1 MNAIDS
7 STVLRKRSDIRY
19 RRIEGEAV
27 VLRQS
32 TAEVLVLNELA
43 GDILDLV
50 DGRRSVGAWVERLAG
65 EYAVERPVLERD
77 LVEFASELVEAGLL
91 EAADGEMA
99 MEAWAE
105 RPRGTG

>member
-1 MNAIDS
+1 MTAITPA
-7 STVLRKRSDIRY
+7 TVLRKRSDVRY

-50 DGRRSVGAWVERLAG
+50 DGRRTVGGWVESLAG
-65 EYAVERPVLERD
+65 EYAVERPILERD
-77 LVEFASELVEAGLL
+77 LVEFAAELVEAGLL
-91 EAADGEMA
+91 EAV
-99 MEAWAE
+99 EAS
-105 RPRGTG
+105 G